1 MILKLNILIQIFHL
15 CIIHINKNKDMI
27 DILNKY
33 GADKNIKTLK
43 GYKPDDL

>member
-1 MILKLNILIQIFHL
+1 MILKLNILIRIFHFAL
-15 CIIHINKNKDMI
+15 SHINKNKDMI